1 MFGKQRKIDSI
12 LQISGK
18 GWIHMKDMK
27 EKFIRFMQGRYGIDQ
42 FSKFLLILG
51 VVVVLLSSFLSRN
64 PVGLVFYLIGWAL
77 VIYCY
82 FRMFSRNTSKRYA
95 ENQAFLA
102 KTYKIRTFF
111 SQQKNIWKQRRV
123 YHIYTCPNCRQKI
136 RIPRG
141 KGKIEIRC
149 PKCSTTFIKKS

>member
-1 MFGKQRKIDSI
+1 
-12 LQISGK
+12 
-18 GWIHMKDMK
+18 MKDMK

-51 VVVVLLSSFLSRN
+51 VVVVLLSLFLSRN